1 MSGSKLK
8 TLFGFFFNSFPKHK
22 GLCKRGFTLLE
33 MMVAVSIMAIALS
46 SIYKMHAQTIQMNSI
61 ARFNAIAP
69 FLAQERIAVID
80 SKSLEDAMDDSGNFE
95 DDFEKYSY
103 NVTIEEIPSEFL
115 ETSKDLT
122 QKSGLILKKINVEI
136 SEGENGQKYRFS
148 TIRMVM
154 Q

>member
-1 MSGSKLK
+1 M
-8 TLFGFFFNSFPKHK
+8 
-22 GLCKRGFTLLE
+22 E

-46 SIYKMHAQTIQMNSI
+46 SVYKMHAQTIRMNAV

-69 FLAQERIAVID
+69 FLAQERIAIID
-80 SKSLEDAMDDSGNFE
+80 SKPLEDAMDDSGNFE

-136 SEGENGQKYRFS
+136 SEGENGPKYRFS